1 MNARKEAQ
9 MNMNT
14 LPPMFR
20 KMSTVFGIALALLL
34 GVAMPGRAA
43 VIATIDFENIP
54 SLATQPS
61 TFAAA
66 GAMQT
71 YTSPGVFSIS
81 GGVVLGNPTFLA
93 AFAAHGTPP
102 NAYGT
107 SDLGDVTLS
116 PTITLALPAAEGV
129 TGVTGVLFN
138 GQLFAENYRITALS
152 GATTIANPIV
162 NVLNTNSSSGFANF
176 SLSSTAAQPI
186 TQVTITPTSNIDING
201 WDFFVDTLT
210 ISSGASS
217 IPEPSSML
225 LVLGGLAGVAL
236 GRMRRKL

>member
-1 MNARKEAQ
+1 
-9 MNMNT
+9 MNT
-14 LPPMFR
+14 LPSMFR
-20 KMSTVFGIALALLL
+20 KISAATGSVFGIVLLL
-34 GVAMPGRAA
+34 GVAMPGQAA
-43 VIATIDFENIP
+43 VIATIDFENDP

-71 YTSPGVFSIS
+71 YTSLGVFNIS

-93 AFAAHGTPP
+93 SFTAHGTPP

-107 SDLGDVTLS
+107 SDFGDVTLL

-138 GQLFAENYRITALS
+138 GQTFAENYSVTARS
-152 GATTIANPIV
+152 GATTVASQIFSSVPNAS
-162 NVLNTNSSSGFANF
+162 SSSGFANF
-176 SLSSTAAQPI
+176 SLSSTAALPI
-186 TQVTITPTSNIDING
+186 TQVTITTTSNIDING

-217 IPEPSSML
+217 IPEPSSVL

-236 GRMRRKL
+236 GRIRRSRNPRRTR